1 MSDETVRVGDMPRMA
16 RELVL
21 ARGWRVA
28 GSVAILD
35 LPGGRTQSVQVNME
49 RRHDGQ
55 RILRLVTF
63 VGHAGT
69 IDGARA
75 LAALA
80 LNSRLAHGA
89 FAIAEDR
96 FCLLDVIEVE
106 SANEASLGAAI
117 EYMAAT
123 ADRCEALLFG
133 GDEH

>member
-1 MSDETVRVGDMPRMA
+1 MSDETVRVGDMPRIA
-16 RELVL
+16 RELAQ

-35 LPGGRTQSVQVNME
+35 LPGGRTQSVQISME

-63 VGHAGT
+63 VGQAGD

-96 FCLLDVIEVE
+96 FCLLSTLDAA
-106 SANEASLGAAI
+106 SSPASLGAAVD
-117 EYMAAT
+117 YLAAT

-133 GDEH
+133 TDAN